1 MDYLYLNILVIIGTS
16 QGVNARSLY
25 VWTHKEISIQ
35 K

>member
-1 MDYLYLNILVIIGTS
+1 MTIGTS
-16 QGVNARSLY
+16 QGMNARSLY